1 MVDEIRS
8 CYRFR
13 SLDDDIVILIEGEMD
28 WVESWREKIGL
39 SGIGLLERLSIG
51 SDGDPIMSS
60 SSSSGRAS
68 KPLPGPTP
76 NPESVLTVRRI
87 IGELN
92 IDEEMTKLGI
102 YKEESPSVG
111 DLRAILD
118 EYDEAPKPPQGSP
131 STEPVA
137 EGWLREALRIA
148 VRRFGVMALPVDVIV
163 QTIHGRHDLDD
174 ELVEGWLETQYQLGK
189 LVKIY
194 GGTREGFGPAP
205 TWLDAV

>member
-1 MVDEIRS
+1 
-8 CYRFR
+8 
-13 SLDDDIVILIEGEMD
+13 MD